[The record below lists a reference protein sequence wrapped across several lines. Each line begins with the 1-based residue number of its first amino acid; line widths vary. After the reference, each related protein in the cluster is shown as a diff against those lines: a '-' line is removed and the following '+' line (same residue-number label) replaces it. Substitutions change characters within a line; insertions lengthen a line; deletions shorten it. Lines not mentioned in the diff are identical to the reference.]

1 MQEGN
6 GELKIP
12 PRQPPG
18 RLSSSLPREEF
29 MKLRKRRPFCRF
41 PPAKD
46 KSVELW
52 KSLDAAAEIFALASS
67 VLRVELRARR
77 QTLSSESWEA
87 HVPSARAPR
96 RIARS
101 KGIEDKDDCS
111 LFMEPYNNVRY
122 PSSSQNCYVPTERVF
137 FRLKNPLGV
146 LIQRR
151 I

>member
-1 MQEGN
+1 MRPLPSPG
-6 GELKIP
+6 
-12 PRQPPG
+12 G
-18 RLSSSLPREEF
+18 RLVGFHWPEVIPRPDASASVA
-29 MKLRKRRPFCRF
+29 RRPSCRF

-46 KSVELW
+46 KSVKLW

-122 PSSSQNCYVPTERVF
+122 PSLS
-137 FRLKNPLGV
+137 
-146 LIQRR
+146 
-151 I
+151 

>member
-52 KSLDAAAEIFALASS
+52 KSLDAAAVIFALAFF
-67 VLRVELRARR
+67 LIVEKGQLKSFHYRIPFNATEFQN
-77 QTLSSESWEA
+77 QT
-87 HVPSARAPR
+87 
-96 RIARS
+96 
-101 KGIEDKDDCS
+101 
-111 LFMEPYNNVRY
+111 
-122 PSSSQNCYVPTERVF
+122 
-137 FRLKNPLGV
+137 
-146 LIQRR
+146 
-151 I
+151 